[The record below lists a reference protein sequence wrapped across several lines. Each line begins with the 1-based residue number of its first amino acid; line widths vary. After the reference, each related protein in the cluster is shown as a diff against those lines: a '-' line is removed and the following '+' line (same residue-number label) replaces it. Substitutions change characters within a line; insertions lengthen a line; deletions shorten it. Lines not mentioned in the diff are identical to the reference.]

1 MSPVLTDLS
10 PALTLLLRTS
20 ECREYGELYC
30 PRCLSWDH
38 WEDSCPYLD
47 YVCSICQ
54 YIGHTEKVHTAENFS
69 QRRACVDALG
79 WEPFQDWFYN
89 NEFR

>member
-1 MSPVLTDLS
+1 M
-10 PALTLLLRTS
+10 LRSVYRT
-20 ECREYGELYC
+20 ETCQEYGDLCC

-38 WEDSCPYLD
+38 WEDSCSYLN

-54 YIGHTEKVHTAENFS
+54 DIGHTEKVHTAEKFS

-89 NEFR
+89 NEFRSAFES